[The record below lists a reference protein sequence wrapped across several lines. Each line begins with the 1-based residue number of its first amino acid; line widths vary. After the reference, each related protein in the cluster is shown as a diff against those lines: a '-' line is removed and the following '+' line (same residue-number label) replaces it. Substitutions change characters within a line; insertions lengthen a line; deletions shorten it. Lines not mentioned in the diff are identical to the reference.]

1 LKAIHDSKTGGKN
14 PQTVLL
20 QLLEPLSMA
29 AFLCRKESFP
39 PQEVPA
45 LPLAGGGPRAVSQ
58 PDSSMAAMVPCVLGA
73 LTPV

>member
-1 LKAIHDSKTGGKN
+1 
-14 PQTVLL
+14 
-20 QLLEPLSMA
+20 MA